1 MSKKRDQRAYDLFQK
16 YRFTFVLRVLIVIV
30 NKLDE
35 PYTLKPS
42 VSGVHGYPP
51 RSMAIFVFIME
62 ELHLTYRGA
71 VGYLNEH
78 REKLKAM
85 GLSKVPS
92 KSTIHRNSAKIPD
105 KYYRQM
111 HFKVI
116 KGIVTGNLA
125 GDSSGFSMRKFIPWF
140 SVRKDAKQWK
150 KGWRKLHI
158 LIDIRTRVIL
168 DYRITH
174 AYAADSPVMER
185 ILASMV
191 DTMAGKIGDVCFDS
205 AYLTRKIC
213 NLISSMGGTPFI
225 KPKSNTTPKSRGSR
239 SWKEMV
245 TMYLKNLDKFNDH
258 YHQRSIVE
266 SVFAALKIR
275 RGMGGSLRSRRD
287 HTQDKELAIQTISY
301 NIDMVARAEIKSGN
315 LTEDMLEAMTA
326 I

>member
-16 YRFTFVLRVLIVIV
+16 YRFTFVLHILIIIV

-51 RSMAIFVFIME
+51 RAMAIVIFMME

-71 VGYLNEH
+71 VGYLNGH
-78 REKLKAM
+78 CEKLKAI
-85 GLSKVPS
+85 GLDKIPS

-105 KYYRQM
+105 GYYRQM

-116 KGIVTGNLA
+116 MGIVTGNIA
-125 GDSSGFSMRKFIPWF
+125 GDSSGFSVRKFIPWF
-140 SVRKDAKQWK
+140 SVKKDAKMWK

-168 DYRITH
+168 EYRITH
-174 AYAADSPVMER
+174 AYRADSPVMEE
-185 ILASMV
+185 ILTSMV
-191 DTMAGKIGDVCFDS
+191 ETISGKIGDACFDS

-213 NLISSMGGTPFI
+213 NLISKMGGTPFI
-225 KPKSNTTPKSRGSR
+225 KPKSNTISNSRGSY

-245 TMYLKNLDKFNDH
+245 IMYLKNLAKFNDH
-258 YHQRSIVE
+258 YHQRNIVE
-266 SVFAALKIR
+266 AVFAALKER
-275 RGMGGSLRSRRD
+275 RGRGGSLRSRMSR
-287 HTQDKELAIQTISY
+287 TQDKELAIQVISY

-315 LTEDMLEAMTA
+315 LTEDMLKAMTV